1 MRKMT
6 NERKIQ
12 ILTVIVTELMEGK
25 ARLVSRSEFKRSIGN
40 LSKKTGISEDEIRE
54 IIELI
59 IRQKTDEMLAR

>member
-1 MRKMT
+1 MT

-12 ILTVIVTELMEGK
+12 ILTALVTELTEGK
-25 ARLVSRSEFKRSIGN
+25 VRLVSRSEFKRSIGN

>member
-1 MRKMT
+1 MT

-25 ARLVSRSEFKRSIGN
+25 ARLVSRYEFKRSIGN